1 MQALRFGCVNP
12 GGCLRPFAA
21 RLCMAAL
28 LAAQALAGVCLLH
41 GQAQQPAAQN
51 AAEDLDHDAQAN
63 SGQANDGQA
72 GAQNNPQQQ
81 NGGSSVGAPMVLGEG
96 DSEESPGEQA
106 PAGPP
111 AAQTVSAQPEQ
122 NAASPQQEAAQPA
135 ALPPRPP
142 DSSDPRRLVDW
153 ECADLLKLANDLKV
167 AVDKTTK
174 DELSLSVVRKAS
186 EIEQMAH
193 KLRDDMRPA
202 MAGKN

>member
-12 GGCLRPFAA
+12 GGCLRPFAV
-21 RLCMAAL
+21 RLCCMAAL
-28 LAAQALAGVCLLH
+28 LAAQALAGAWLLH
-41 GQAQQPAAQN
+41 GQAQQPVVQDPDRGAKT
-51 AAEDLDHDAQAN
+51 N

-72 GAQNNPQQQ
+72 EAQNSRQQQ
-81 NGGSSVGAPMVLGEG
+81 NGGSSAGAPMVLGAG
-96 DSEESPGEQA
+96 DGEEAPGEQA
-106 PAGPP
+106 PPGPP
-111 AAQTVSAQPEQ
+111 AAQTVPAQPEQ
-122 NAASPQQEAAQPA
+122 NAASPQPEAAQLA

-142 DSSDPRRLVDW
+142 DSSDPRKLVDW